1 MKFLI
6 IGLIVIIIVLV
17 FFILQLNKKY
27 NNLIS
32 NKKELYSKQLKE
44 YLEVLEKEKKE
55 KEKERKAVID
65 ELESEKARARELT
78 EQIEQ
83 RVENQFQVEQLKLK
97 EKLVAAEQVIR
108 AQLTEE
114 TQQLVDGKAQATD
127 ELIKIQE
134 QLNDYRAQQD
144 SVNKEI
150 LRRRQLQE
158 QQDFYRII
166 LSENDHEDMQILQ
179 DIRQDLHKREIL
191 DKMIYDNYVAKPV
204 KEMAKRVLS
213 GKDPSGI
220 YKITNMDTQEIYIGK
235 SVNVAT
241 RWANHIKTACGL
253 EGVADSMFQRAL
265 KQYGVEKWTF
275 ELLEEVPKD
284 KLTEREKFYIQMYD
298 TTKYG
303 YNQRLG

>member
-65 ELESEKARARELT
+65 ELESEKARAQELT

-97 EKLVAAEQVIR
+97 EKLVEAEQVIR

-114 TQQLVDGKAQATD
+114 TQQLVNGKAQATD
-127 ELIKIQE
+127 ELTKIQE